1 MVKFVLLGHRRSGST
16 LMLCGLAGHRNVYMF
31 GELFNEHEDDRRK
44 AFASGLR
51 GCSVAER
58 RGMSESGFYRD
69 GQDGAQFL
77 RDFVFYEHY
86 WQPVAVGFKLF
97 YHQARDTGGARRAWE
112 YLIAHKDIHVIHLVR
127 RNMLES
133 MLSLRI
139 AFQTNEWA
147 SLTTEAPAPTEP
159 LAPLHFSPQE
169 CEGYFTETGKSQQ
182 WARAAFSD
190 HPSIEVEY
198 EGDLCRRFQA
208 TMHRVQDF
216 LGVPRRR
223 SRRLL
228 RKQARRRPAEQI
240 SNYAELKA
248 HFAPTPYA
256 RWFE

>member
-1 MVKFVLLGHRRSGST
+1 MIKFVLLGHRRSGST
-16 LMLCGLAGHRNVYMF
+16 LLLCGLAGNRNIYMF

-51 GCSVAER
+51 NCSVAER
-58 RGMSESGFYRD
+58 RGMSADGFYRD

-77 RDFVFYEHY
+77 RDSVFYEHY
-86 WQPVAVGFKLF
+86 WEPVAVGFKLF
-97 YHQARDTGGARRAWE
+97 YHQARQTDGARRAWAH
-112 YLIAHKDIHVIHLVR
+112 LIAHKDIRVVHLVR

-139 AFQTNEWA
+139 AIQTNRWA
-147 SLTTEAPAPTEP
+147 SLAGEDPAPAEL

-169 CEGYFTETGKSQQ
+169 CEGFFSETEKSQQ
-182 WARAAFSD
+182 WARAAFRE
-190 HPSIEVEY
+190 HPCIEIEY

-208 TMHRVQDF
+208 TVHRVQDF

-223 SRRLL
+223 ARRLL
-228 RKQARRRPAEQI
+228 RKQAQRRPAEQI
-240 SNYAELKA
+240 GNYAELKA

>member
-16 LMLCGLAGHRNVYMF
+16 LMLCDLAGHRNVYMF
-31 GELFNEHEDDRRK
+31 GELFNEHEEDRRQ
-44 AFASGLR
+44 AFAAGLR
-51 GCSVAER
+51 GCTVARR
-58 RGMSESGFYRD
+58 RGMNGDGLYRE
-69 GQDGAQFL
+69 GQDGGLFL
-77 RDFVFYEHY
+77 RDSVFYEHY
-86 WQPVAVGFKLF
+86 WEPVAVGFKLF
-97 YHQARDTGGARRAWE
+97 YHQARDTEGARRAWE
-112 YLIAHKDIHVIHLVR
+112 YLVADKDVRVVHLVR

-147 SLTTEAPAPTEP
+147 SLVGEAHARTEP
-159 LAPLHFSPQE
+159 PAPLHFSPQE
-169 CEGYFTETGKSQQ
+169 CEGYFGETEKSLQ
-182 WARAAFSD
+182 WARAAFD
-190 HPSIEVEY
+190 GHPCLEVEY
-198 EGDLCRRFQA
+198 EADLCRGFQA

-228 RKQARRRPAEQI
+228 RKQAQRRPSEQI